1 MLFVGRVRAEPAERK
16 TFDHVERDRFP
27 GTVAEFDRHRED
39 RRVSAPGQPVCKFV
53 SARIGENRFDFVV
66 AHLLLPESELLRGAV
81 VPHRAARAEAAGVVI
96 AADFDFGERRQLRVV
111 DLRPVQSR
119 GRGGGRYEREFD
131 LTAFD
136 VLPVTTSVS
145 PTVTEESFL
154 ISSISEFLLFPII
167 YSRPPFLPAFFRK
180 LPEMARN
187 GPESD

>member
-136 VLPVTTSVS
+136 VLPVNDFGVS
-145 PTVTEESFL
+145 DRDGGKLFDL
-154 ISSISEFLLFPII
+154 IHI
-167 YSRPPFLPAFFRK
+167 
-180 LPEMARN
+180 
-187 GPESD
+187 